1 MIILVAFVF
10 ASLLNTTGDM
20 ANDGLPTPTAPL
32 VQSASP
38 VSPSLSEKPS
48 EKPDVIDKKDSAKW
62 TDIISAYGTLAGAI
76 VGGIAAIAA
85 ALSAYCSFRTVR
97 QADATEKERS
107 RSAKAERFSALWSE
121 ISEWKFLNK
130 EELNDLNSTLVAETV
145 RRNINSMGKVGFW
158 WETNLIDHEI
168 VAKEIAQTYVPLFEQ
183 ISRIG
188 KLASLK
194 RSGSDLIQE
203 NPSARKLYD
212 DLKNYLTKNAV
223 PARTDNKT

>member
-76 VGGIAAIAA
+76 VVESPPLPQPCLPIIHFARCARLMPPRKKEVAVQKPKDSL
-85 ALSAYCSFRTVR
+85 LSGR
-97 QADATEKERS
+97 RS
-107 RSAKAERFSALWSE
+107 QNGNFSTRRS
-121 ISEWKFLNK
+121 
-130 EELNDLNSTLVAETV
+130 
-145 RRNINSMGKVGFW
+145 
-158 WETNLIDHEI
+158 
-168 VAKEIAQTYVPLFEQ
+168 
-183 ISRIG
+183 
-188 KLASLK
+188 
-194 RSGSDLIQE
+194 
-203 NPSARKLYD
+203 
-212 DLKNYLTKNAV
+212 
-223 PARTDNKT
+223 